1 MNAKEYEMTDEEYS
15 DLLTEIH
22 GTIDVCGHKHDAG
35 WLLKQIDPI
44 GFRVGKSD
52 HESCNGYQCGECG
65 KQFDDED
72 EAEECCK
79 GLINIDQL
87 NRIIGSVK

>member
-15 DLLTEIH
+15 DLLTEIY
-22 GTIDVCGHKHDAG
+22 GTIDVCGYKHDAG
-35 WLLKQIDPI
+35 WVLKEIDPI
-44 GFRVGKSD
+44 AWDCGKSEQD
-52 HESCNGYQCGECG
+52 CGWECGECG
-65 KQFDDED
+65 VRYEDED
-72 EAEECCK
+72 DAEECCK